1 MKTFPDY
8 EVCWLTFGDKGLPW
22 QDDFTASNPG
32 VVQHVHTGAE
42 TSDFAWRNCHRLA
55 RAWWAEHRETV
66 VTPWVVF
73 LEYDVLVRADLA
85 VALGRPRPGVGV
97 VGARVLQ
104 GVRDAHWIGFR
115 EVERLPDE
123 MQAGAIG
130 VTPFAVFAVVR
141 EAMDELIHPHWDELF
156 GEDFLSELLPTTVL
170 ASMGFGI
177 GQAADLRGVTT
188 TRMAYPG
195 DDAVGIFHPVKSR

>member
-1 MKTFPDY
+1 
-8 EVCWLTFGDKGLPW
+8 
-22 QDDFTASNPG
+22 
-32 VVQHVHTGAE
+32 
-42 TSDFAWRNCHRLA
+42 
-55 RAWWAEHRETV
+55 
-66 VTPWVVF
+66 VVF

-85 VALGRPRPGVGV
+85 AALGRPRPGVGV

-115 EVERLPDE
+115 EVEALPEDLR
-123 MQAGAIG
+123 AGAIG
-130 VTPFAVFAVVR
+130 ITPFAVFAVSR
-141 EAMDELIHPHWDELF
+141 EAMDELIHPEWDGLF
-156 GEDFLSELLPTTVL
+156 AGDFLSELLPTTVL

-177 GQAADLRGVTT
+177 GQAADLRNVTT